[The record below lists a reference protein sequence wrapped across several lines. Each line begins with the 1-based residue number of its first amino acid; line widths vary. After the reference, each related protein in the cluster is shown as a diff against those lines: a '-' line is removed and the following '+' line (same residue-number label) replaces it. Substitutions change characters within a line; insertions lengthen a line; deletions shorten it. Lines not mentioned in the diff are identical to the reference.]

1 MNYGNKM
8 KWYEC
13 KCIKCGYNHFWK
25 TEYELNTEY
34 GCPVC
39 TGRKVKKGI
48 NDIATT
54 SPWMIEYF
62 INKDDNFVYLDYY
75 FEKND
80 VNEKYRK
87 VLFQIVPLK
96 NKAIE
101 FISGLEFD
109 TAFLSKVD
117 SLSIFLKPYVAGNS
131 NLVKVIEDDA
141 IGYQE
146 YEGIVFN
153 ADIKSKKN
161 YDYIINFLKDIK
173 NNDELEKYIRSISCF
188 MADGIIYTKERKI
201 VIHYFLDI

>member
-1 MNYGNKM
+1 MIKQIKLRKDEKEKLNEKRKYYLVDANK
-8 KWYEC
+8 
-13 KCIKCGYNHFWK
+13 
-25 TEYELNTEY
+25 L
-34 GCPVC
+34 
-39 TGRKVKKGI
+39 
-48 NDIATT
+48 
-54 SPWMIEYF
+54 YF
-62 INKDDNFVYLDYY
+62 IDKEDNFVYLDYY

-96 NKAIE
+96 NKAID

-117 SLSIFLKPYVAGNS
+117 SPSIFLKPYVAGNS

-153 ADIKSKKN
+153 TDIKSKKN

-173 NNDELEKYIRSISCF
+173 KNDELEKYIRSISCF
-188 MADGIIYTKERKI
+188 MADGIIYTKERRI
-201 VIHYFLDI
+201 INTLNNQIIELDMSSRPKNLHLF

>member
-1 MNYGNKM
+1 MIKQIKLRKDEKEKLNEKRKYYLVDANK
-8 KWYEC
+8 
-13 KCIKCGYNHFWK
+13 
-25 TEYELNTEY
+25 L
-34 GCPVC
+34 
-39 TGRKVKKGI
+39 
-48 NDIATT
+48 
-54 SPWMIEYF
+54 YF

-109 TAFLSKVD
+109 TAFLSEVD
-117 SLSIFLKPYVAGNS
+117 SLSNFLKPYVAGNS
-131 NLVKVIEDDA
+131 NLVKVTEDDA

-153 ADIKSKKN
+153 ANIKSKKN

-188 MADGIIYTKERKI
+188 MADGIIYTRERKI
-201 VIHYFLDI
+201 INSLNDQIIELDMSSRPKNLHLF

>member
-1 MNYGNKM
+1 MIKQIKLRKDEKEKLNEKRKYYLVDANK
-8 KWYEC
+8 
-13 KCIKCGYNHFWK
+13 
-25 TEYELNTEY
+25 L
-34 GCPVC
+34 
-39 TGRKVKKGI
+39 
-48 NDIATT
+48 
-54 SPWMIEYF
+54 YF
-62 INKDDNFVYLDYY
+62 INKEDNLVYLDYY

-109 TAFLSKVD
+109 TAFLSEID
-117 SLSIFLKPYVAGNS
+117 SLSNSLKPYVAGNS

-141 IGYQE
+141 IGYQD

-161 YDYIINFLKDIK
+161 YNYIINFLKDIK

-188 MADGIIYTKERKI
+188 MADGIIYTKERRI
-201 VIHYFLDI
+201 INTLNNQIIELDMSSRPKNLH

>member
-1 MNYGNKM
+1 MIKQIKLRKDEKEKLNEKRKYYLVDANK
-8 KWYEC
+8 
-13 KCIKCGYNHFWK
+13 
-25 TEYELNTEY
+25 L
-34 GCPVC
+34 
-39 TGRKVKKGI
+39 
-48 NDIATT
+48 
-54 SPWMIEYF
+54 YF

-117 SLSIFLKPYVAGNS
+117 SPSIFLKPYVAGNS

-153 ADIKSKKN
+153 TDIKSKKN

-188 MADGIIYTKERKI
+188 MADGIIYTKERRI
-201 VIHYFLDI
+201 INSLNNQIIELDMSSKPKNLHLF

>member
-1 MNYGNKM
+1 M
-8 KWYEC
+8 
-13 KCIKCGYNHFWK
+13 
-25 TEYELNTEY
+25 
-34 GCPVC
+34 
-39 TGRKVKKGI
+39 VKKI
-48 NDIATT
+48 KLRKDEKEKLNEKRKYYLVDANKL
-54 SPWMIEYF
+54 YF
-62 INKDDNFVYLDYY
+62 INKKDNFVYLDYY

-80 VNEKYRK
+80 VDEKYRK
-87 VLFQIVPLK
+87 VLFQIVPLQ

-188 MADGIIYTKERKI
+188 MADGIIYTKERRI
-201 VIHYFLDI
+201 INTLNNQIIELDMSSKPKNLHLF

>member
-1 MNYGNKM
+1 MIKQIKLRKDEKEKLNEKRKYYLVDANK
-8 KWYEC
+8 
-13 KCIKCGYNHFWK
+13 
-25 TEYELNTEY
+25 L
-34 GCPVC
+34 
-39 TGRKVKKGI
+39 
-48 NDIATT
+48 
-54 SPWMIEYF
+54 YF
-62 INKDDNFVYLDYY
+62 INKEDNFVYLDYY

-109 TAFLSKVD
+109 TAFLSEVD
-117 SLSIFLKPYVAGNS
+117 SLSNFLKPYVAGNS
-131 NLVKVIEDDA
+131 NLVKVIEEDA

-173 NNDELEKYIRSISCF
+173 NNNELEKYIRSISCF
-188 MADGIIYTKERKI
+188 IADGIICTKERRIINSLNNQIIESDMSSRPKNL
-201 VIHYFLDI
+201 HLF

>member
-1 MNYGNKM
+1 MIKQIKLRKDEKEKLNEKRKYYLVDANK
-8 KWYEC
+8 
-13 KCIKCGYNHFWK
+13 
-25 TEYELNTEY
+25 L
-34 GCPVC
+34 
-39 TGRKVKKGI
+39 
-48 NDIATT
+48 
-54 SPWMIEYF
+54 YF
-62 INKDDNFVYLDYY
+62 INKDGNFVYLDYY

-109 TAFLSKVD
+109 TAFLSEID
-117 SLSIFLKPYVAGNS
+117 SLSNSLKPYVAGNS

-141 IGYQE
+141 IGYQK
-146 YEGIVFN
+146 YEGIIFN

-188 MADGIIYTKERKI
+188 MADGIIYTRERKI
-201 VIHYFLDI
+201 INSLNDQIIELDMSSRPKNLHLF

>member
-1 MNYGNKM
+1 MIKQIKLRKDEKEKLNEKRKYYLVDANK
-8 KWYEC
+8 
-13 KCIKCGYNHFWK
+13 
-25 TEYELNTEY
+25 L
-34 GCPVC
+34 
-39 TGRKVKKGI
+39 
-48 NDIATT
+48 
-54 SPWMIEYF
+54 YF
-62 INKDDNFVYLDYY
+62 INKDGNFVYLDYY

-109 TAFLSKVD
+109 TAFLSEVD
-117 SLSIFLKPYVAGNS
+117 SLSNFLKPYVAGNS
-131 NLVKVIEDDA
+131 NLVKVTEDDA

-153 ADIKSKKN
+153 ANIKSKKN

-188 MADGIIYTKERKI
+188 MADGIIYTKERRI
-201 VIHYFLDI
+201 INSLNNQIIELDMSSKPKNLHLF

>member
-1 MNYGNKM
+1 MIKQIKLRKDEKEKLNEKRKYYLVDANK
-8 KWYEC
+8 
-13 KCIKCGYNHFWK
+13 
-25 TEYELNTEY
+25 L
-34 GCPVC
+34 
-39 TGRKVKKGI
+39 
-48 NDIATT
+48 
-54 SPWMIEYF
+54 YF
-62 INKDDNFVYLDYY
+62 IDKEDNFVYLDYY

-117 SLSIFLKPYVAGNS
+117 SPSIFLIPYVAGNS

-153 ADIKSKKN
+153 TDIKSKKN

-173 NNDELEKYIRSISCF
+173 KNDELEKYIRSISCF
-188 MADGIIYTKERKI
+188 MADGIIYTKERRI
-201 VIHYFLDI
+201 INTLNNQIIELDMSSRPKNLHLF

>member
-1 MNYGNKM
+1 MIKQIKLRKDEKEKLNEKRKYYLVDANK
-8 KWYEC
+8 
-13 KCIKCGYNHFWK
+13 
-25 TEYELNTEY
+25 L
-34 GCPVC
+34 
-39 TGRKVKKGI
+39 
-48 NDIATT
+48 
-54 SPWMIEYF
+54 YF
-62 INKDDNFVYLDYY
+62 INKEDNLVYLDYY

-109 TAFLSKVD
+109 TAFLSEID
-117 SLSIFLKPYVAGNS
+117 SLSNSLKRYVAGNS

-141 IGYQE
+141 IGYQD

-161 YDYIINFLKDIK
+161 YNYIINFLKDIK

-188 MADGIIYTKERKI
+188 MADGIIYTKERRI
-201 VIHYFLDI
+201 INSLNNQIIELDMSSRAKNLHLL

>member
-1 MNYGNKM
+1 MKKQIYLRKDEKEKLNEKRKYYLVDANK
-8 KWYEC
+8 
-13 KCIKCGYNHFWK
+13 
-25 TEYELNTEY
+25 L
-34 GCPVC
+34 
-39 TGRKVKKGI
+39 
-48 NDIATT
+48 
-54 SPWMIEYF
+54 YF
-62 INKDDNFVYLDYY
+62 IDKEDNFVYLDYY

-117 SLSIFLKPYVAGNS
+117 SPSIFLKPYVAGNS

-173 NNDELEKYIRSISCF
+173 NNDELDKYIRSISCF
-188 MADGIIYTKERKI
+188 MADGIIYTKERRI
-201 VIHYFLDI
+201 INSLNNRILELDMSSRPKNLHLF

>member
-1 MNYGNKM
+1 MIKQIKLRKDEKEKLNEKRKYYLVDANK
-8 KWYEC
+8 
-13 KCIKCGYNHFWK
+13 
-25 TEYELNTEY
+25 L
-34 GCPVC
+34 
-39 TGRKVKKGI
+39 
-48 NDIATT
+48 
-54 SPWMIEYF
+54 YF
-62 INKDDNFVYLDYY
+62 IDKEDNFVYLDYY

-109 TAFLSKVD
+109 TSFLSKVD
-117 SLSIFLKPYVAGNS
+117 SLSIFLKPYVVGNS

-153 ADIKSKKN
+153 SDIKSKKN

-188 MADGIIYTKERKI
+188 MADGIIYTKERRI
-201 VIHYFLDI
+201 INSLNNQIIELDMSSKPKNLHLF

>member
-1 MNYGNKM
+1 MIKQIKLRKDEKEKLNEKRKYYLVDANK
-8 KWYEC
+8 
-13 KCIKCGYNHFWK
+13 
-25 TEYELNTEY
+25 L
-34 GCPVC
+34 
-39 TGRKVKKGI
+39 
-48 NDIATT
+48 
-54 SPWMIEYF
+54 YF
-62 INKDDNFVYLDYY
+62 INKENNLVYLDYY

-117 SLSIFLKPYVAGNS
+117 SPSIFLKPYVAGNS

-188 MADGIIYTKERKI
+188 MADGIIYTKERRI
-201 VIHYFLDI
+201 INSLNNQIIELDMSSRPKNLHLF

>member
-1 MNYGNKM
+1 MVKQIKLRKDEKEKLNEKRKYYLVDANK
-8 KWYEC
+8 
-13 KCIKCGYNHFWK
+13 
-25 TEYELNTEY
+25 L
-34 GCPVC
+34 
-39 TGRKVKKGI
+39 
-48 NDIATT
+48 
-54 SPWMIEYF
+54 YF
-62 INKDDNFVYLDYY
+62 INKKDNFVYLDYY

-80 VNEKYRK
+80 VDEKYRK
-87 VLFQIVPLK
+87 VLFQIVPLQ

-161 YDYIINFLKDIK
+161 YDYIINFFKDIK
-173 NNDELEKYIRSISCF
+173 KNDELEKYIRSISCF
-188 MADGIIYTKERKI
+188 MADGIIYTKERRI
-201 VIHYFLDI
+201 INTLNNQIIELDMSSRPKNLHLF

>member
-1 MNYGNKM
+1 MIKQIKLRKDEKEKLNEKRKYYLVDANK
-8 KWYEC
+8 
-13 KCIKCGYNHFWK
+13 
-25 TEYELNTEY
+25 L
-34 GCPVC
+34 
-39 TGRKVKKGI
+39 
-48 NDIATT
+48 
-54 SPWMIEYF
+54 YF
-62 INKDDNFVYLDYY
+62 INKEDNFVYLDYY

-80 VNEKYRK
+80 VDEKYRK
-87 VLFQIVPLK
+87 VLFQIVPLQ

-153 ADIKSKKN
+153 TDIKNKKN

-188 MADGIIYTKERKI
+188 MADGIIYTKERRI
-201 VIHYFLDI
+201 INSLNNQIIELDMSSKPKNLHLF

>member
-1 MNYGNKM
+1 MKKQIYLRKDEKEKLNEKRKYYLVDANK
-8 KWYEC
+8 
-13 KCIKCGYNHFWK
+13 
-25 TEYELNTEY
+25 L
-34 GCPVC
+34 
-39 TGRKVKKGI
+39 
-48 NDIATT
+48 
-54 SPWMIEYF
+54 YF
-62 INKDDNFVYLDYY
+62 INKDGNFVYLDYY

-109 TAFLSKVD
+109 TAFLSEVD
-117 SLSIFLKPYVAGNS
+117 SLSNFLKPYVAGNS
-131 NLVKVIEDDA
+131 NLVKVTEDDA

-153 ADIKSKKN
+153 ANIKSKKN

-173 NNDELEKYIRSISCF
+173 NNNELEKYIRSISYF
-188 MADGIIYTKERKI
+188 MADGIIYTKERRIINSLNNQIIESDMSSRPKNL
-201 VIHYFLDI
+201 HLF

>member
-1 MNYGNKM
+1 MIKEIKLRKDEKEKLNEKRKYYLVDANK
-8 KWYEC
+8 
-13 KCIKCGYNHFWK
+13 
-25 TEYELNTEY
+25 L
-34 GCPVC
+34 
-39 TGRKVKKGI
+39 
-48 NDIATT
+48 
-54 SPWMIEYF
+54 YF
-62 INKDDNFVYLDYY
+62 IDKEDNFVYLDYY

-117 SLSIFLKPYVAGNS
+117 SPSIFLKPYVAGNS

-153 ADIKSKKN
+153 TDIKSKKN

-173 NNDELEKYIRSISCF
+173 KNDELEKYIRSISCF
-188 MADGIIYTKERKI
+188 MADGIIYTKERRI
-201 VIHYFLDI
+201 INTLNNQIIELDMSSRPKNLHLF

>member
-1 MNYGNKM
+1 MIKQIKLRKDEKEKLNEKRKYYLVDANK
-8 KWYEC
+8 
-13 KCIKCGYNHFWK
+13 
-25 TEYELNTEY
+25 L
-34 GCPVC
+34 
-39 TGRKVKKGI
+39 
-48 NDIATT
+48 
-54 SPWMIEYF
+54 YF
-62 INKDDNFVYLDYY
+62 IDKEDNFVYLDYY

-117 SLSIFLKPYVAGNS
+117 SPSIFLKPYVAGNS

-173 NNDELEKYIRSISCF
+173 NNDELDKYIRSISCF
-188 MADGIIYTKERKI
+188 MADGIIYTKERRI
-201 VIHYFLDI
+201 INSLNNRILDIDMSSRPKNMRLF

>member
-1 MNYGNKM
+1 MVKQIKLRKDEKEKLNEKRKYYLVDANK
-8 KWYEC
+8 
-13 KCIKCGYNHFWK
+13 
-25 TEYELNTEY
+25 L
-34 GCPVC
+34 
-39 TGRKVKKGI
+39 
-48 NDIATT
+48 
-54 SPWMIEYF
+54 YF
-62 INKDDNFVYLDYY
+62 INKKDNFVYLDYY

-80 VNEKYRK
+80 VDEKYRK
-87 VLFQIVPLK
+87 VLFQIVPLQ

-173 NNDELEKYIRSISCF
+173 KNDELEKYIRSISCF
-188 MADGIIYTKERKI
+188 MADGIIYTKERRI
-201 VIHYFLDI
+201 INTLNNQNIELDMSSKPKNLHLF

>member
-1 MNYGNKM
+1 M
-8 KWYEC
+8 
-13 KCIKCGYNHFWK
+13 IKQIKLRKDEKEKLNEKRKYYLVDAN
-25 TEYELNTEY
+25 EL
-34 GCPVC
+34 
-39 TGRKVKKGI
+39 
-48 NDIATT
+48 
-54 SPWMIEYF
+54 YF
-62 INKDDNFVYLDYY
+62 INKEDNFVYLDYY

-117 SLSIFLKPYVAGNS
+117 SPSISLKPYVEGNS

-188 MADGIIYTKERKI
+188 MADGIIYTKERRI
-201 VIHYFLDI
+201 INSLNNQIIELDMSSRTKNLHLF

>member
-1 MNYGNKM
+1 MIKQIKLRKDEKEKLNEKRKYYLVDANK
-8 KWYEC
+8 
-13 KCIKCGYNHFWK
+13 
-25 TEYELNTEY
+25 L
-34 GCPVC
+34 
-39 TGRKVKKGI
+39 
-48 NDIATT
+48 
-54 SPWMIEYF
+54 YF

-117 SLSIFLKPYVAGNS
+117 SPSFFLKPYVAGNS

-141 IGYQE
+141 IGYQK
-146 YEGIVFN
+146 YEGIIFN

-188 MADGIIYTKERKI
+188 MADGIIYTRERKI
-201 VIHYFLDI
+201 INSLNDQIIELDMSSRPKNLHLF

>member
-1 MNYGNKM
+1 MIKQIKLRKDEKEKLNEKRKYYLVDANK
-8 KWYEC
+8 
-13 KCIKCGYNHFWK
+13 
-25 TEYELNTEY
+25 L
-34 GCPVC
+34 
-39 TGRKVKKGI
+39 
-48 NDIATT
+48 
-54 SPWMIEYF
+54 YF
-62 INKDDNFVYLDYY
+62 INKEDNFVYLDYY

-117 SLSIFLKPYVAGNS
+117 SPSIFLKPYVAGNS

-188 MADGIIYTKERKI
+188 MADGIIYTKERRI
-201 VIHYFLDI
+201 INSLNNQIIELDMSSRAKNLHLF

>member
-1 MNYGNKM
+1 MIKQIKLRKDEKEKLNEKRKYYLVDANK
-8 KWYEC
+8 
-13 KCIKCGYNHFWK
+13 
-25 TEYELNTEY
+25 L
-34 GCPVC
+34 
-39 TGRKVKKGI
+39 
-48 NDIATT
+48 
-54 SPWMIEYF
+54 YF
-62 INKDDNFVYLDYY
+62 IDKEDNLVYLDYY

-117 SLSIFLKPYVAGNS
+117 SPSIFLKPYVAGNS

-153 ADIKSKKN
+153 TDIKSKKN

-173 NNDELEKYIRSISCF
+173 KNDELEKYIRSISCF
-188 MADGIIYTKERKI
+188 MADGIIYTKERRI
-201 VIHYFLDI
+201 INSLNNQIIELDMSSKPKNLHLF

>member
-1 MNYGNKM
+1 MKKQIYLRKDEKEKLNEKRKYYLVDANK
-8 KWYEC
+8 
-13 KCIKCGYNHFWK
+13 
-25 TEYELNTEY
+25 L
-34 GCPVC
+34 
-39 TGRKVKKGI
+39 
-48 NDIATT
+48 
-54 SPWMIEYF
+54 YF
-62 INKDDNFVYLDYY
+62 INKYGNFVYLDYY

-109 TAFLSKVD
+109 TAFLSEVD
-117 SLSIFLKPYVAGNS
+117 SLSNFLKPYVAGNS
-131 NLVKVIEDDA
+131 NLVKVTEDDA

-173 NNDELEKYIRSISCF
+173 NNNELEKYIRSISYF
-188 MADGIIYTKERKI
+188 IADGITCTKERRI
-201 VIHYFLDI
+201 INSLNNQIIELDMSSRPKNLHLF

>member
-1 MNYGNKM
+1 MIKQIKLRKEEKEKLNEKRKYYLVDANK
-8 KWYEC
+8 
-13 KCIKCGYNHFWK
+13 
-25 TEYELNTEY
+25 L
-34 GCPVC
+34 
-39 TGRKVKKGI
+39 
-48 NDIATT
+48 
-54 SPWMIEYF
+54 YF
-62 INKDDNFVYLDYY
+62 IDKEDNFVYLDYY

-117 SLSIFLKPYVAGNS
+117 SPSIFLKPYVAGNS

-153 ADIKSKKN
+153 TDIKSKKN

-173 NNDELEKYIRSISCF
+173 KNDELEKYIRSISCF
-188 MADGIIYTKERKI
+188 MADGIIYTKERRI
-201 VIHYFLDI
+201 INTLNNQIIELDMSSRPKNLHLF

>member
-1 MNYGNKM
+1 MKKQIYLRKDEKEKLNEKRKYYLVDANK
-8 KWYEC
+8 
-13 KCIKCGYNHFWK
+13 
-25 TEYELNTEY
+25 L
-34 GCPVC
+34 
-39 TGRKVKKGI
+39 
-48 NDIATT
+48 
-54 SPWMIEYF
+54 YF
-62 INKDDNFVYLDYY
+62 INKDGNFVYLDYY

-109 TAFLSKVD
+109 TAFLSEVD
-117 SLSIFLKPYVAGNS
+117 SLSNFLKPYVAGNS
-131 NLVKVIEDDA
+131 NLVKVTEDDA

-153 ADIKSKKN
+153 ANIKSKKN

-173 NNDELEKYIRSISCF
+173 NNDELEKYIRSISYF
-188 MADGIIYTKERKI
+188 MADGIICTKERRIINSLNNQIIESDMSSRPKNL
-201 VIHYFLDI
+201 HLF

>member
-1 MNYGNKM
+1 MIKQIKLRKDEKEKLNEKRKYYLVDANK
-8 KWYEC
+8 
-13 KCIKCGYNHFWK
+13 
-25 TEYELNTEY
+25 L
-34 GCPVC
+34 
-39 TGRKVKKGI
+39 
-48 NDIATT
+48 
-54 SPWMIEYF
+54 YF
-62 INKDDNFVYLDYY
+62 IDKEDNFVYLDYY

-117 SLSIFLKPYVAGNS
+117 SPSIFLKPYVAGNS

-153 ADIKSKKN
+153 TDIKSKKN

-173 NNDELEKYIRSISCF
+173 KNDELEKYIRSISCF
-188 MADGIIYTKERKI
+188 MADGIIYTKEKRI
-201 VIHYFLDI
+201 INTLNNQIIELDMSSRPKNLHLF

>member
-1 MNYGNKM
+1 MIKQIKLRKDEKEKLNEKRKYYLVDANK
-8 KWYEC
+8 
-13 KCIKCGYNHFWK
+13 
-25 TEYELNTEY
+25 L
-34 GCPVC
+34 
-39 TGRKVKKGI
+39 
-48 NDIATT
+48 
-54 SPWMIEYF
+54 YF
-62 INKDDNFVYLDYY
+62 IDKEDNLVYLDYY
-75 FEKND
+75 FEKNE

-117 SLSIFLKPYVAGNS
+117 SPSIFLKPYVAGNS

-173 NNDELEKYIRSISCF
+173 KNDEQEKYIRSISCF
-188 MADGIIYTKERKI
+188 MADGIIYTKERRI
-201 VIHYFLDI
+201 INSLNNQIIELDMSSRAKNLHLF

>member
-1 MNYGNKM
+1 MIKQIKLRKDEKEKLNEKRKYYLVDANK
-8 KWYEC
+8 
-13 KCIKCGYNHFWK
+13 
-25 TEYELNTEY
+25 L
-34 GCPVC
+34 
-39 TGRKVKKGI
+39 
-48 NDIATT
+48 
-54 SPWMIEYF
+54 YF
-62 INKDDNFVYLDYY
+62 IDKEDNFVYLDYY

-101 FISGLEFD
+101 FISGLEFN

-117 SLSIFLKPYVAGNS
+117 SPSIFLKPYVAGNS

-153 ADIKSKKN
+153 TDIKSKKN

-173 NNDELEKYIRSISCF
+173 KNDELEKYIRSISCF
-188 MADGIIYTKERKI
+188 MADGIIYTKERRI
-201 VIHYFLDI
+201 INTLNNQIIELDMSSRPKNLHLF